1 MTIEVYLYCWNE
13 MQILPLVIKHYQK
26 FCDKIILMDHYSD
39 DGSKEYALKQGC
51 EVRSFGIP
59 GEHDDDK
66 LRDSKNNIWK
76 GSQADWVI
84 VCDCDEVLY
93 ITSPDLFVAW
103 LNLYTKDSICT
114 IFKTQGW
121 DIYSNEMPKEDLL
134 EITTGWP
141 FNNYSKNIIFS
152 PYHIKEI
159 NYDHGAH
166 VCRPTGNVIW
176 SEETLY
182 VLHYKNIGGVQRLLK
197 RNRKIAKRMSRNNRR
212 KGYGCHYMLW
222 PQEVINEW
230 NDKIKICKSLI

>member
-1 MTIEVYLYCWNE
+1 MTIEVYLHCWNE
-13 MQILPLVIKHYQK
+13 MTILPLVIKHYQK

-51 EVRSFGIP
+51 EVRNFGIP

-66 LRDSKNNIWK
+66 LRDSKNNCWK
-76 GSQADWVI
+76 NSQADWVI
-84 VCDCDEVLY
+84 VCDCDEVLFLKFGD
-93 ITSPDLFVAW
+93 IRKLLWAPSQPPMP
-103 LNLYTKDSICT
+103 T
-114 IFKTQGW
+114 IWKTQGW
-121 DIYSNEMPKEDLL
+121 DIYSDNIPKDDLL

-152 PYHIKEI
+152 PKHIKEI

-166 VCRPTGNVIW
+166 ICRPIGNVIW

-197 RNRKIAKRMSRNNRR
+197 RNKKIAKRMSRNNRR

-230 NDKIKICKSLI
+230 NEKYKIVKPLI